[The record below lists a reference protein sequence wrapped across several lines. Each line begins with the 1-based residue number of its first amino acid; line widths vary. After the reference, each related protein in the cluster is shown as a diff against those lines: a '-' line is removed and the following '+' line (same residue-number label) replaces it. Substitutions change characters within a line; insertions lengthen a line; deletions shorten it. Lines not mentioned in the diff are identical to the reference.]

1 MALGTSKRLTLGPVL
16 FNWPVETWRDFYYRV
31 ADEAPVDR
39 VYIGEVV
46 CSKRAPLF
54 RTCLPDVVD
63 RLRNAGKEIVF
74 STLAEVVSGTDRKCL
89 ESVACAGDI
98 LIEANDMSALWHLD
112 GNPFI
117 AGPYLNVYNEDTLEF
132 LAGKGAVHVTLP
144 PELPRSAIAALI
156 EKAGELKLT
165 LEVQVH
171 GRMPLALSA
180 RCYHARAHGL
190 NRDSCRYVC
199 DRDPDGMLLRTLDG
213 KPFLVIN
220 GVQTLSYTCLNLVQ
234 EMNALADV
242 GVDAFRISPQSSGT
256 VEAARIFHCCLK
268 GQMTADEALI
278 RLGETEFDAPFANGF
293 HHGAEGHHWRSVATV
308 V

>member
-1 MALGTSKRLTLGPVL
+1 MAL
-16 FNWPVETWRDFYYRV
+16 
-31 ADEAPVDR
+31 
-39 VYIGEVV
+39 
-46 CSKRAPLF
+46 
-54 RTCLPDVVD
+54 
-63 RLRNAGKEIVF
+63 
-74 STLAEVVSGTDRKCL
+74 
-89 ESVACAGDI
+89 
-98 LIEANDMSALWHLD
+98 
-112 GNPFI
+112 
-117 AGPYLNVYNEDTLEF
+117 

-234 EMNALADV
+234 EMNALADA

-293 HHGAEGHHWRSVATV
+293 HHGAEGHQLIGLLKPCPHAAHLVQILELDRHADDLARRGGAAIDALLQVGGIDAKQVPEILHRKTEE
-308 V
+308 